1 MMELNMSMI
10 IGWLCGQ
17 MKLAERDLGIYK
29 EDGIAPAMKRL
40 VRVSNMSLSSMQAEA
55 HKVSSRFQA
64 IPDQMER
71 DIKRSRI
78 VRVLA
83 RSVEAFSRLNAEQI
97 ATEIIKE
104 LEK

>member
-1 MMELNMSMI
+1 MKNDEPYMI
-10 IGWLCGQ
+10 IGWLTGQ
-17 MKLAERDLGIYK
+17 MKIAERDLGIYK
-29 EDGIAPAMKRL
+29 EERRQLVMKRL
-40 VRVSNMSLSSMQAEA
+40 VEVANMSLEQMQAEA

-71 DIKRSRI
+71 DIKKWRI

-83 RSVEAFSRLNAEQI
+83 RSMETFSRLNAEQI